1 MKKLK
6 INYLLKYWNY
16 LNFLRING
24 IFIFCQNLSLNAKKD
39 LEISRYLKNFNYE
52 WKNLNKNFLKFFLD
66 KNFFIKIKKFNDILI
81 IHNIQDIIKIQNYLK
96 ENNIIILGYYMQNI
110 FFFKKDFNIKKI
122 EKKNI
127 INELKKRIL
136 NFSIK
141 KSIASFQLTGS
152 KAASLARRIIGEVP
166 RFLVL
171 LATHACSPFGP
182 RWPKLTGWSAMP
194 RTPTIFPSFTAISI
208 PQPLEHKMQAECT
221 QLSGWP
227 CIPRLISILGSIQ
240 CWVYVRERSAPISK
254 CINFLLQSGQ
264 DHFFAGSRQTTASG
278 VNTLKVKDSWI

>member
-127 INELKKRIL
+127 INKLKKRIL

-141 KSIASFQLTGS
+141 NLKFITSI
-152 KAASLARRIIGEVP
+152 KKI
-166 RFLVL
+166 
-171 LATHACSPFGP
+171 
-182 RWPKLTGWSAMP
+182 
-194 RTPTIFPSFTAISI
+194 
-208 PQPLEHKMQAECT
+208 
-221 QLSGWP
+221 
-227 CIPRLISILGSIQ
+227 LI
-240 CWVYVRERSAPISK
+240 K
-254 CINFLLQSGQ
+254 FFLL
-264 DHFFAGSRQTTASG
+264 
-278 VNTLKVKDSWI
+278 LKKKNGNY